1 MSKSSLGNEG
11 EVEKISETEI
21 SCGERKVERKSILD
35 RSKNIFKERRQ
46 ESFKLERETERLT
59 NGVGWEEDCL
69 MRAMIDKRGLE
80 DTRIIDMILKR

>member
-11 EVEKISETEI
+11 EAEKISETEI

-35 RSKNIFKERRQ
+35 RRTFSKNGGKKVSNWRER
-46 ESFKLERETERLT
+46 ERLT